1 MQKIIS
7 SASRIVLI
15 LMTVALCYFTYLGQV
30 DWKDFVVLISVV
42 FTYYFTKNWSKTNN
56 DIE

>member
-1 MQKIIS
+1 
-7 SASRIVLI
+7 
-15 LMTVALCYFTYLGQV
+15 MTLALCYFTYLGQV

-42 FTYYFTKNWSKTNN
+42 FTYYFTKNGSATTPNQKSNPS